1 MGCFICSC
9 IILNFPPVP
18 EPPPEEAVRCRW
30 GVARGIGP
38 IVAVVMADF
47 IFTVL
52 RAFLQS
58 CFPRDGASGD
68 AGDVGGA
75 TVPSEGV
82 ATPPFFSGSVGDW
95 NGELVNGFSVIGLVL
110 LMSFDVRVEE

>member
-18 EPPPEEAVRCRW
+18 EPPPDDAVRCRC

-38 IVAVVMADF
+38 IVAADMADF

-52 RAFLQS
+52 KAFLQS
-58 CFPRDGASGD
+58 CFPRDGASSD

-75 TVPSEGV
+75 SVPSVGV
-82 ATPPFFSGSVGDW
+82 VSGSVGDW

-110 LMSFDVRVEE
+110 LSLDVRVEE